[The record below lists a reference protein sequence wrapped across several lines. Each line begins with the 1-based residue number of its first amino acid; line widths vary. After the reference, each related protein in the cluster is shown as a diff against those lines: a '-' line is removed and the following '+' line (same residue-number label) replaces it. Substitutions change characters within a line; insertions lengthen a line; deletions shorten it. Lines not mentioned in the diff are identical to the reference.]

1 MSPSTRR
8 RRTPRGPRRGEAG
21 FSLLELLVSLVIL
34 GVLFAS
40 LHFVVG
46 TAVLGKMLT
55 ANRSTGQNQGRLIAE
70 WLADRVR
77 MAGYGASSSNPVAR
91 CQSGIVSTDS
101 NYYPTTSALWVSG
114 EYTQPDISNNTPET
128 RGFRLETVNGV
139 QAITETVINCAA
151 GATPTDE
158 PLTDTTSTTAVSL
171 AFAYY
176 DNTGAQVTALTTPS
190 KIQTIRVVQ
199 ITATVQPL
207 HTPPG
212 IAAGNAQQTWTTR
225 VTVRNP

>member
-1 MSPSTRR
+1 MWPSTRR
-8 RRTPRGPRRGEAG
+8 RHTPRSPQRGEAG
-21 FSLLELLVSLVIL
+21 FSLIELLVSLVIL

-40 LHFVVG
+40 MHFVVG
-46 TAVLGKMLT
+46 TAVLGKTLT
-55 ANRSTGQNQGRLIAE
+55 ANRSTGQTQGRLIAE

-77 MAGYGASSSNPVAR
+77 MAGYGTSGSNPIGR

-114 EYTQPDISNNTPET
+114 DFANSGTPQT

-139 QAITETVINCAA
+139 AAITETVINCAT
-151 GATPTDE
+151 GATSTDE

-171 AFAYY
+171 TFAYY
-176 DNTGAQVTALTTPS
+176 DNTGTQVTALTTSS

-207 HTPPG
+207 HTPPA
-212 IAAGNAQQTWTTR
+212 IAAGSTQQTWTTR